1 MNPATDVNQSSDE
14 THSFSLA
21 LLGFSEA
28 EKAMFAST
36 FRLTG
41 KRKFSYVETEP
52 ENRRVDVY
60 LVNGDNA
67 EALRNLQAYAPNV
80 LSPALILGRNPVEAG
95 WPFIQMPIRW
105 RVLFEQLDE
114 LMQSALIVRSR
125 KDPSVEESREAPV
138 RQLANDNRRE
148 PASSAAPPVAA
159 PPPSAY
165 VPPPIP
171 SEPKDSV
178 LVVDDSATVRA
189 FMRIKLAPFNF
200 DVDYAESGEQAID
213 MAQLKKYTCI
223 FLDVMMPGIDGYEV
237 CKRIKSNPDFK
248 KKTAVVMLSSKS
260 SMFDKFRGNWAG
272 CDAYLGKPVA
282 EDDLLT
288 TIARF
293 LPSARA

>member
-1 MNPATDVNQSSDE
+1 MNPATDANQSSDE

-52 ENRRVDVY
+52 ESRRVDVY

-67 EALRNLQAYAPNV
+67 EALRKLQAYAPNV
-80 LSPALILGRNPVEAG
+80 LSPALILGRNPVDVG

-125 KDPSVEESREAPV
+125 NGSSVEEPQQAPP
-138 RQLANDNRRE
+138 RQEANDASRA
-148 PASSAAPPVAA
+148 PAPAAVAA
-159 PPPSAY
+159 AY
-165 VPPPIP
+165 VPPLPP
-171 SEPKDSV
+171 SPPKDSV